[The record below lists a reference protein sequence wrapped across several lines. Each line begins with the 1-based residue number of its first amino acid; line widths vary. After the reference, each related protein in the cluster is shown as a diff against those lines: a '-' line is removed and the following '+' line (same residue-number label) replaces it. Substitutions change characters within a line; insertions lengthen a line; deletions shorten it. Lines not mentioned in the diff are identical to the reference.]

1 MYFRFVIFI
10 VIELNEKWER
20 EKKKEIQTQF
30 VLFFFWIMF
39 WKIIKKLIVYFWI
52 ILSLSLFFI
61 FEFFIL
67 FLNFSFLQDFWAK
80 LQTFIS
86 NGNCSFGG
94 FYFSL
99 LGFHFFL
106 FILFFNLHWKKK
118 EKKKQVFF
126 RFKMIESE
134 LIKLKFSH
142 FRFCEISKT
151 IEFFFTK
158 IKKNKELK
166 KPASNLQ
173 IEQVA
178 NSKRT

>member
-1 MYFRFVIFI
+1 
-10 VIELNEKWER
+10 
-20 EKKKEIQTQF
+20 
-30 VLFFFWIMF
+30 
-39 WKIIKKLIVYFWI
+39 
-52 ILSLSLFFI
+52 
-61 FEFFIL
+61 
-67 FLNFSFLQDFWAK
+67 
-80 LQTFIS
+80 
-86 NGNCSFGG
+86 
-94 FYFSL
+94 
-99 LGFHFFL
+99 
-106 FILFFNLHWKKK
+106 
-118 EKKKQVFF
+118 
-126 RFKMIESE
+126 MIESE